1 MDTFFLSHGAPTM
14 CIDEANAARSFLQS
28 WLPSAMA
35 GTTAPRAIL
44 IVSGHWET
52 DTPTVNIV
60 HGATDTIYDYDYDV
74 FPEAMYQVK
83 YPAPGAPDLARRTK
97 ELLEQAGFGPV
108 EEDHGRGL
116 DHGAWLPLMLM
127 YPDADVPVCQL
138 SVQTARDGAYHY
150 DLGRALAPLRD
161 EGVLVLGSGSATH
174 NVSKMEFLQEPMPV
188 PRWAAEFDNWLK
200 DSLLE
205 GRYDDVKR
213 FDEKA
218 PYAKVAHPTP
228 EHLYPLHVALGAAG
242 DECKAELIHHSWT
255 NANHSYASYRFIP
268 KK

>member
-28 WLPSAMA
+28 WLPSATA
-35 GTTAPRAIL
+35 GTRAPRAIL

-52 DTPTVNIV
+52 DTPTVNVV
-60 HGATDTIYDYDYDV
+60 HGATDTIYDYDYDA

-108 EEDHGRGL
+108 EEDVGRGL

-174 NVSKMEFLQEPMPV
+174 NVGKMEFLQEPMPV

-218 PYAKVAHPTP
+218 PYGKVAHPTP